1 MNIQIAWRNIWRN
14 KKRSLI
20 TISSV
25 ILAVVLATF
34 TRSFQEGTYE
44 LMIENAIGKF
54 SGYVQVHQKDYW
66 EDKTLDNG
74 IDVSDSL
81 LHQIVSVPGIEGV
94 NIRIESFSLA
104 SNKNNTK
111 GTLVMGIEPEKEDA
125 LINLSGK
132 IIKGSYFGSSD
143 QGILIGSKLAQYLE
157 LDVGD
162 SLVLMGQGHWGNTA
176 VGIFPVK
183 GIVKMP
189 APNIDRQIVF
199 MPLKAAQDY
208 FSYPKG
214 ATSLVIK
221 FKDADLTQEITNK
234 LNSRLDT
241 TQYKAMSWQKMS
253 PEMLQQIQ
261 SDRISG
267 VMMLNI
273 LYMIIAFG
281 IFGTVL
287 MMTEERKREFAMMI
301 AIGMKKTKLIMI
313 TLYEALIMNAL
324 GIVIGIALSIPLVV
338 YYHYYPI
345 EMSGEMAK
353 SIEKFGM
360 EPVLPTIISFKI
372 ILNQALTV
380 LIITI
385 VAAAYPL
392 WSIFKLNVISA
403 LRR

>member
-1 MNIQIAWRNIWRN
+1 MNLRIAWRNIWRN

-34 TRSFQEGTYE
+34 TRSFQEGSYE

-81 LHQIVSVPGIEGV
+81 LHQIVSIPNIEGV

-104 SNKNNTK
+104 SNRNNTK
-111 GTLVMGIEPEKEDA
+111 GTLVMGIEPEKEDS
-125 LINLSGK
+125 LIDLSKK
-132 IIKGSYFGSSD
+132 IIKGKYFGNLD

-176 VGIFPVK
+176 VGVFPVK

-189 APNIDRQIVF
+189 TPNIDRQIVF
-199 MPLKAAQDY
+199 MPLKTAQEY
-208 FSYPKG
+208 FSYPNG

-221 FKDADLTQEITNK
+221 FKDADLTQEICNM
-234 LNSRLDT
+234 LNSSLDT

-301 AIGMKKTKLIMI
+301 AIGMQKTKLIII

-324 GIVIGIALSIPLVV
+324 GIIIGIALSIPLVV

-372 ILNQALTV
+372 VINQALTV

-392 WSIFKLNVISA
+392 WSILKLNVIRA

>member
-1 MNIQIAWRNIWRN
+1 MNLRIAWRNIWRN

-25 ILAVVLATF
+25 VLAVVLATF

-66 EDKTLDNG
+66 EDKSLDNG
-74 IDVSDSL
+74 MELSDSL
-81 LHQIVSVPGIEGV
+81 IRTILSTQNVEGV

-111 GTLVMGIEPEKEDA
+111 GTLVMGIEPKKEDS
-125 LINLSGK
+125 LIDLSNK
-132 IIKGSYFGSSD
+132 IIKGAYFNKHD
-143 QGILIGSKLAQYLE
+143 KGILIGSKLAQYLE

-199 MPLKAAQDY
+199 MPLKTAQEY
-208 FSYPKG
+208 FSFPNG

-221 FKDADLTQEITNK
+221 FKDADLTQKICNR

-267 VMMLNI
+267 IMMLNI

-301 AIGMKKTKLIMI
+301 AIGMQKTKLAII
-313 TLYEALIMNAL
+313 TLYEALIMNSL
-324 GIVIGIALSIPLVV
+324 GIIIGIGLSIPLVV

-360 EPVLPTIISFKI
+360 EPVLPTMISFKI
-372 ILNQALTV
+372 ILKQALTV

-392 WSIFKLNVISA
+392 WSILKLNVIKG

>member
-1 MNIQIAWRNIWRN
+1 M
-14 KKRSLI
+14 
-20 TISSV
+20 
-25 ILAVVLATF
+25 
-34 TRSFQEGTYE
+34 
-44 LMIENAIGKF
+44 
-54 SGYVQVHQKDYW
+54 
-66 EDKTLDNG
+66 
-74 IDVSDSL
+74 
-81 LHQIVSVPGIEGV
+81 PG
-94 NIRIESFSLA
+94 
-104 SNKNNTK
+104 
-111 GTLVMGIEPEKEDA
+111 
-125 LINLSGK
+125 
-132 IIKGSYFGSSD
+132 
-143 QGILIGSKLAQYLE
+143 
-157 LDVGD
+157 
-162 SLVLMGQGHWGNTA
+162 
-176 VGIFPVK
+176 
-183 GIVKMP
+183 
-189 APNIDRQIVF
+189 PNIDRQIVF
-199 MPLKAAQDY
+199 MPLKTAREY
-208 FSYPKG
+208 FSYPNG

-221 FKDADLTQEITNK
+221 FKDADLTQQICNT
-234 LNSRLDT
+234 LNSSLDT

-267 VMMLNI
+267 VMMLDI

-301 AIGMKKTKLIMI
+301 AIGMQKTKLIII

-324 GIVIGIALSIPLVV
+324 GIIIGIALSIPLVV

-360 EPVLPTIISFKI
+360 EPVLPTMISFKI

-392 WSIFKLNVISA
+392 WSILKLNVIRA

>member
-1 MNIQIAWRNIWRN
+1 MNLRIAWRNIWRN

-34 TRSFQEGTYE
+34 TRSFQEGSYE

-81 LHQIVSVPGIEGV
+81 LHQIVSIPNIEGV

-104 SNKNNTK
+104 SNRNNTK
-111 GTLVMGIEPEKEDA
+111 GTLVMGIEPEKEDS
-125 LINLSGK
+125 LIDLSKK
-132 IIKGSYFGSSD
+132 IIKGKYFGNLD

-176 VGIFPVK
+176 VGVFPVK

-199 MPLKAAQDY
+199 MPLKTAQEY
-208 FSYPKG
+208 FSYPNG

-221 FKDADLTQEITNK
+221 FKDADLTQEICNM
-234 LNSRLDT
+234 LNSSLDT

-301 AIGMKKTKLIMI
+301 AIGMQKTKLIII

-324 GIVIGIALSIPLVV
+324 GIIIGIALSIPLVV

-372 ILNQALTV
+372 VINQALTV

-392 WSIFKLNVISA
+392 WSILKLNVIRA

>member
-1 MNIQIAWRNIWRN
+1 M
-14 KKRSLI
+14 
-20 TISSV
+20 
-25 ILAVVLATF
+25 ATF
-34 TRSFQEGTYE
+34 TRSFQEGSYE

-66 EDKTLDNG
+66 GDKTLDNG

-81 LHQIVSVPGIEGV
+81 INTIQTNTNIEGI
-94 NIRIESFSLA
+94 NIRLESFSLA
-104 SNKNNTK
+104 SNKNFTK
-111 GTLVMGIEPEKEDA
+111 GTMVMGIEPEKEDS
-125 LINLSGK
+125 LIDLKKK
-132 IIKGSYFGSSD
+132 IIKGKYLSKND
-143 QGILIGSKLAQYLE
+143 NGILIGSKLAKYLG

-162 SLVLMGQGHWGNTA
+162 SLVLMGQGHWGNSA
-176 VGIFPVK
+176 IGIFPVS

-199 MPLKAAQDY
+199 MPLKLARDY
-208 FSYPKG
+208 FSFPNG
-214 ATSLVIK
+214 ATSLVVK
-221 FKDADLTQEITNK
+221 FKDADLSTIICNE
-234 LNSRLDT
+234 LNSKLDT
-241 TQYKAMSWQKMS
+241 TRYKAISWQKMS

-261 SDRISG
+261 SDRFSG
-267 VMMLNI
+267 ILMLDI

-301 AIGMKKTKLIMI
+301 AIGMQKTKLALI
-313 TLYEALIMNAL
+313 TLYEALIMNL
-324 GIVIGIALSIPLVV
+324 IGIIIGIALSIPLVV

-360 EPVLPTIISFKI
+360 EPVLPTLISFKI
-372 ILNQALTV
+372 IFNQAIIV

-392 WSIFKLNVISA
+392 ISIMKLNIIKS